1 MFRMYIRKMTRH
13 NQWKSQHSEHQRN
26 WRVLRVGALSPS
38 AGVLGN
44 LRKCS
49 GSNKH
54 LGWVKIDLNATEI
67 IYRVKVKSQ
76 AGNI

>member
-1 MFRMYIRKMTRH
+1 M
-13 NQWKSQHSEHQRN
+13 
-26 WRVLRVGALSPS
+26 GALSPS
-38 AGVLGN
+38 AGVLDN